1 MHPKSKDITLLLIY
15 LTGWE
20 EESGNEPGGKFV
32 RTWRGYSFEI
42 LNQLERERL
51 ILQYA
56 NSVVLTPEGKAKA
69 RGLKY
74 KYITPS
80 SRPEDSHP

>member
-20 EESGNEPGGKFV
+20 EESGKEPGGRLF

-56 NSVVLTPEGKAKA
+56 NSVILTPEGKTRAQ
-69 RGLKY
+69 GLKY
-74 KYITPS
+74 KYMPS
-80 SRPEDSHP
+80 ASRSETL

>member
-80 SRPEDSHP
+80 SRPGDPHP